1 MNYDYRRRRYR
12 MSEAIIPLFQFGPA
26 ISSEYPPIIAYFRD
40 LCIRHSETYNICFI
54 LLLVHS
60 GDRVRTSSYV
70 FNQARTSC
78 ATSNSFSLGLSS
90 WPYRFLASFSRSA
103 RSVTILSHRWDLT
116 SGDID
121 LGFGW
126 ADAADY
132 TEGNKSERK
141 EKVEGSVCVSTGA
154 IDDRRSHKWTDE

>member
-1 MNYDYRRRRYR
+1 

-40 LCIRHSETYNICFI
+40 LCIHYYFI

-103 RSVTILSHRWDLT
+103 RSATILSHRWDLT

-126 ADAADY
+126 AYAADY
-132 TEGNKSERK
+132 TESHKSERK
-141 EKVEGSVCVSTGA
+141 EKVECSVCVSTGA
-154 IDDRRSHKWTDE
+154 IDDRRSDEWTDE